1 MILWSVQNA
10 LSNSPSEGFLSL
22 LWASTPQP
30 SLLLLLPMEYEF
42 QVLLQRVTD
51 MVYCRQERLNLAGFC
66 FTVLEGTP

>member
-22 LWASTPQP
+22 LWASNPQP

-42 QVLLQRVTD
+42 QVLNST
-51 MVYCRQERLNLAGFC
+51 A
-66 FTVLEGTP
+66 EGN